1 MKIGIISDSHDD
13 YANIVRAVEVF
24 NRHEVQYVLHAG
36 DIASPLAAELFGR
49 LDSAKFIGVFGNSD
63 VDRALLKSNVE
74 QFGGQMHKRR
84 YEGNLNGKRIYMTH
98 KPDEISGVID
108 NRACDLVIYGH
119 THKQDI
125 RDSDGVF
132 IVNPGEATGRFR
144 GSGTVVILD
153 LADMSYEVE
162 ALGD

>member
-1 MKIGIISDSHDD
+1 MKTGIISDSHDD
-13 YANIVRAVEVF
+13 YGNIVSAVEIF
-24 NRHEVQYVLHAG
+24 NRHQVQYVFHAG

-63 VDRALLKSNVE
+63 VDRRLLKSNVE
-74 QFGGQMHKRR
+74 HFGGQMHKRR
-84 YEGNLNGKRIYMTH
+84 YEGNLDGNRIYMTH
-98 KPDEISGVID
+98 KPDELSDVIK

-125 RDSDGVF
+125 RDLGGVF
-132 IVNPGEATGRFR
+132 VVNPGEATGRFR
-144 GSGTVVILD
+144 CCGTVVILD

-162 ALGD
+162 ALGA